1 MNYRGR
7 MAGRRQFDEQHTL
20 GRILDVFWNQG
31 YGATS
36 MQDLATASGVQRGSL
51 YNAYRDKET
60 LFLRVFRDYA
70 DAFVAE
76 AAATLD
82 QPDVRQALEDFFD
95 FTIASMTRGT
105 PARGC
110 LSTKTATD
118 TQADAEPIRIA
129 IRGMLDRLE
138 GVMAERLS
146 REDAAG
152 LLTVPPTEAARVLV
166 TMTRGTVVIER
177 VYQDADRLRATARSL
192 IAMVLGARRQATV

>member
-1 MNYRGR
+1 

-152 LLTVPPTEAARVLV
+152 LLTVPPTESARVLV

>member
-1 MNYRGR
+1 
-7 MAGRRQFDEQHTL
+7 MAGRRQFDEQYTL

>member
-1 MNYRGR
+1 MNYGDG

-36 MQDLATASGVQRGSL
+36 MQDLATATGVQRGSL

-60 LFLRVFRDYA
+60 LFLRVFQDYA

-82 QPDVRQALEDFFD
+82 QPDVRRALEDFFD

-118 TQADAEPIRIA
+118 TQADAEPIRAA

-152 LLTVPPTEAARVLV
+152 LLAVPPTEAARVLV

-192 IAMVLGARRQATV
+192 IAMLLGAGRPAAA

>member
-1 MNYRGR
+1 
-7 MAGRRQFDEQHTL
+7 
-20 GRILDVFWNQG
+20 
-31 YGATS
+31 
-36 MQDLATASGVQRGSL
+36 MQDLAIATGVQRGSL

-60 LFLRVFRDYA
+60 LFLRVFEDYA

-82 QPDVRQALEDFFD
+82 PPDVRRALEDFFD
-95 FTIASMTRGT
+95 FTIVSMTRGT
-105 PARGC
+105 PTRGC
-110 LSTKTATD
+110 LSTKTTTD
-118 TQADAEPIRIA
+118 TQADAEPIRA
-129 IRGMLDRLE
+129 AVRGMLDQLE
-138 GVMAERLS
+138 GVIAERLS

-192 IAMVLGARRQATV
+192 IAMVLGAHRQTAA

>member
-1 MNYRGR
+1 

-36 MQDLATASGVQRGSL
+36 MQDLATATGVQRGSL

-82 QPDVRQALEDFFD
+82 QPDVRRALEDFFD

-192 IAMVLGARRQATV
+192 IAMVLGARRQATA

>member
-1 MNYRGR
+1 

-36 MQDLATASGVQRGSL
+36 MQDLATATGVQRGSL

-76 AAATLD
+76 ATATLD
-82 QPDVRQALEDFFD
+82 QPDVRRALEDFFD

-192 IAMVLGARRQATV
+192 IAMVLGARRQATA

>member
-1 MNYRGR
+1 
-7 MAGRRQFDEQHTL
+7 MAGRRQFDEQYTL

-70 DAFVAE
+70 NAFVAE

-138 GVMAERLS
+138 GVVAERLS

-192 IAMVLGARRQATV
+192 IAMVLGPRRQATV

>member
-1 MNYRGR
+1 

-60 LFLRVFRDYA
+60 LFLRVFQDYA
-70 DAFVAE
+70 DTFVAE

-118 TQADAEPIRIA
+118 TQADAEPIRSA

>member
-1 MNYRGR
+1 
-7 MAGRRQFDEQHTL
+7 MAGRRQFDEQYTL

-36 MQDLATASGVQRGSL
+36 MQDLATAGGVQRGSL

-192 IAMVLGARRQATV
+192 IAMVLGARRQAAV

>member
-1 MNYRGR
+1 

-20 GRILDVFWNQG
+20 GRILDVFWDQG

-36 MQDLATASGVQRGSL
+36 MQDLATATGVQRGSL

-82 QPDVRQALEDFFD
+82 QPDVRRALEDFFD

-152 LLTVPPTEAARVLV
+152 LLTVPPIEAARVLV

-192 IAMVLGARRQATV
+192 IAMVLGARRQATA

>member
-1 MNYRGR
+1 
-7 MAGRRQFDEQHTL
+7 MAGRRQFDEQYTL

-192 IAMVLGARRQATV
+192 IAILLGARRQATV

>member
-1 MNYRGR
+1 
-7 MAGRRQFDEQHTL
+7 MAGRRQFDEQYTL

-36 MQDLATASGVQRGSL
+36 MQDLATAGGVQRGSL
-51 YNAYRDKET
+51 YNAYGDKET

-192 IAMVLGARRQATV
+192 IAMVLGARRQAAV

>member
-1 MNYRGR
+1 
-7 MAGRRQFDEQHTL
+7 MAGRRQFDEQYTL

-192 IAMVLGARRQATV
+192 ITMVLGARQQATA

>member
-1 MNYRGR
+1 

-36 MQDLATASGVQRGSL
+36 MQDLATATGVQRGSL

-60 LFLRVFRDYA
+60 LFLRVFQDYA

-82 QPDVRQALEDFFD
+82 QPDVRRALEDFFD

-118 TQADAEPIRIA
+118 TQADAEPIRAA

-152 LLTVPPTEAARVLV
+152 LLAVPPTEAARVLV

-192 IAMVLGARRQATV
+192 IAMLLGAGRPAAA

>member
-1 MNYRGR
+1 

-36 MQDLATASGVQRGSL
+36 MQDLATATGVQRGSL

-60 LFLRVFRDYA
+60 LFLRVFQDYA

-82 QPDVRQALEDFFD
+82 QPDVHRALEDFFD
-95 FTIASMTRGT
+95 FTIASMTLGT

-118 TQADAEPIRIA
+118 TQADAEPIRVA

-138 GVMAERLS
+138 GALAARLS

-152 LLTVPPTEAARVLV
+152 LLTVPPGEAARVLV

-177 VYQDADRLRATARSL
+177 VYQDADRLRTTARSL
-192 IAMVLGARRQATV
+192 IAMVLGARRPATA

>member
-1 MNYRGR
+1 

-36 MQDLATASGVQRGSL
+36 MQDLATATGVQRGSL

-82 QPDVRQALEDFFD
+82 QPDVRRALEDFFD

-152 LLTVPPTEAARVLV
+152 LLTVPPIEAARVLV

-192 IAMVLGARRQATV
+192 IAMVLGARRQATA

>member
-1 MNYRGR
+1 

-36 MQDLATASGVQRGSL
+36 MQDLATATGVQRGSL

-60 LFLRVFRDYA
+60 LFLRVFQDYA

-82 QPDVRQALEDFFD
+82 QPDVRRALEDFFD

-118 TQADAEPIRIA
+118 TQADAEPIRVA

-138 GVMAERLS
+138 EALTARLS

-152 LLTVPPTEAARVLV
+152 LLTVPPGEAARVLV

-177 VYQDADRLRATARSL
+177 VYQDADRLRTTARSL
-192 IAMVLGARRQATV
+192 IALVLGARRPATA

>member
-1 MNYRGR
+1 

-36 MQDLATASGVQRGSL
+36 MQDLATATGVQRGSL
-51 YNAYRDKET
+51 YNAYRDKES
-60 LFLRVFRDYA
+60 LFLRVFQDYA
-70 DAFVAE
+70 DAFLAE
-76 AAATLD
+76 ASATLD
-82 QPDVRQALEDFFD
+82 QPAVRRALEDFFD
-95 FTIASMTRGT
+95 FTIDSMTRGT

-118 TQADAEPIRIA
+118 TQADAEPIRAA

-138 GVMAERLS
+138 GVLAERLS
-146 REDAAG
+146 REDAVG
-152 LLTVPPTEAARVLV
+152 LLAVPPAEAARVLV

-177 VYQDADRLRATARSL
+177 VYQDPDRLRTTARSL
-192 IAMVLGARRQATV
+192 ITMLLNAQRHAPAPA

>member
-1 MNYRGR
+1 

-36 MQDLATASGVQRGSL
+36 MQDLATATGVQRGSL
-51 YNAYRDKET
+51 YNAYHDKES

-70 DAFVAE
+70 DAFLAE
-76 AAATLD
+76 SAATLD
-82 QPDVRQALEDFFD
+82 QPDVRRALEDFFD

-118 TQADAEPIRIA
+118 TQADAEPIRTA
-129 IRGMLDRLE
+129 IRDMLDRLE

-146 REDAAG
+146 RDDAAG
-152 LLTVPPTEAARVLV
+152 RLTVPAAEAARVLI
-166 TMTRGTVVIER
+166 TMTRGTVVMER
-177 VYQDADRLRATARSL
+177 VYQDPERLRATAGSL
-192 IAMVLGARRQATV
+192 ITMILGGRRTAAA

>member
-1 MNYRGR
+1 
-7 MAGRRQFDEQHTL
+7 MAGRRQFDEQYTL

-82 QPDVRQALEDFFD
+82 QPDVRRALEDFFD

-192 IAMVLGARRQATV
+192 IAMVLGAQRQATV

>member
-1 MNYRGR
+1 MNYRGG

-36 MQDLATASGVQRGSL
+36 MQDLATATGVQRGSL
-51 YNAYRDKET
+51 YNAYHDKET
-60 LFLRVFRDYA
+60 LFLRVFQDYA

-82 QPDVRQALEDFFD
+82 QPDVRRALEDFFD
-95 FTIASMTRGT
+95 FTIASMTHGT

-118 TQADAEPIRIA
+118 TQADAEPIRAA
-129 IRGMLDRLE
+129 IRGLLDRLE

-146 REDAAG
+146 RGDAAG
-152 LLTVPPTEAARVLV
+152 LLAVPPTEAARVLV

-177 VYQDADRLRATARSL
+177 VYQDADRLRVTARSL
-192 IAMVLGARRQATV
+192 ITMVLGARQQATA

>member
-1 MNYRGR
+1 

-36 MQDLATASGVQRGSL
+36 MQDLATATGVQRGSL
-51 YNAYRDKET
+51 YNAYRDKES

-70 DAFVAE
+70 DAFIAE
-76 AAATLD
+76 STATLD
-82 QPDVRQALEDFFD
+82 QADPWRALEDFFD
-95 FTIASMTRGT
+95 FTIGSMTRGT

-118 TQADAEPIRIA
+118 TQADSEPIRAA
-129 IRGMLDRLE
+129 IRAMLDRLE

-146 REDAAG
+146 REDASA
-152 LLTVPPTEAARVLV
+152 LLTVPPAEAARVLI
-166 TMTRGTVVIER
+166 TMTRGTVVMER
-177 VYQDADRLRATARSL
+177 VYQDPERLRATAASL
-192 IAMVLGARRQATV
+192 IAMVLGGRRPAAG

>member
-1 MNYRGR
+1 

-36 MQDLATASGVQRGSL
+36 MQDLATATGVQRGSL
-51 YNAYRDKET
+51 YNAYRDKES
-60 LFLRVFRDYA
+60 LFLRVFQDYA
-70 DAFVAE
+70 DAFLVE
-76 AAATLD
+76 AIAALD
-82 QPDVRQALEDFFD
+82 QPDIRRALEDFFD
-95 FTIASMTRGT
+95 FTIDSMTRGT

-118 TQADAEPIRIA
+118 TQADAEPIRSA

-138 GVMAERLS
+138 GVLAERLS
-146 REDAAG
+146 HEDAVG
-152 LLTVPPTEAARVLV
+152 LLNVPPAEAARVLV

-177 VYQDADRLRATARSL
+177 VYQDPDRLRTTARSL
-192 IAMVLGARRQATV
+192 ITMLLNAQHAPAAA